1 MTLSLN
7 PAQLVLSGVC
17 AALLLVLGYL
27 LFAPLPE
34 ISVPQVQA
42 RAETGEDDPPL
53 QRFEAPPKVAFA
65 DVDDRSVFN
74 PARVRVSS
82 PSVAGATN
90 ATTLPSDIS
99 LVGVIL
105 DGEKRLALI
114 KSPQEPLAVGLGVGG
129 SIEGWQVTRVE
140 ADRVALRA
148 GGPEQ
153 ELKLS
158 DNKPAAGNTTN
169 GPNGNQQIGPGNF
182 RRPFPRQPG
191 FQRPGMNPGDNG
203 PGNPNKNNPNNPN
216 NQNNN
221 NNNNNDDDDDNNNN
235 N

>member
-1 MTLSLN
+1 MTLNLN
-7 PAQLVLSGVC
+7 PAQLALSGAC
-17 AALLLVLGYL
+17 AALLIVLGYL

-34 ISVPQVQA
+34 ISVAQAHA
-42 RAETGEDDPPL
+42 RAEAVEDDPPL
-53 QRFEAPPKVAFA
+53 SRFEAPPKTAFA
-65 DVDDRSVFN
+65 EVDDRSVFN

-105 DGEKRLALI
+105 DGEKKLALI
-114 KSPQEPLAVGLGVGG
+114 KSPQEPLAVGLGIGG

-140 ADRVALRA
+140 PDRVALRA

-158 DNKPAAGNTTN
+158 DNKAAPTAGPNSPN
-169 GPNGNQQIGPGNF
+169 GPNGPPGGAGNF
-182 RRPFPRQPG
+182 RRPF
-191 FQRPGMNPGDNG
+191 QRPGFPRPGGPMNNDNANNG
-203 PGNPNKNNPNNPN
+203 PNGPP

-221 NNNNNDDDDDNNNN
+221 NNNSDDDDNNNN
-235 N
+235 

>member
-7 PAQLVLSGVC
+7 PAQLVLSGIC
-17 AALLLVLGYL
+17 AVLAAVLGYL
-27 LFAPLPE
+27 VLAPLPE
-34 ISVPQVQA
+34 IIVPAVHA
-42 RAETGEDDPPL
+42 RSEPVEDDTPL
-53 QRFEAPPKVAFA
+53 PRFEAPPMTAFA
-65 DVDDRSVFN
+65 EIDDRSVFN

-82 PSVAGATN
+82 PSVAGSTN

-105 DGEKRLALI
+105 DGDKKLALI
-114 KSPQEPLAVGLGVGG
+114 KSPQMPLAVGLGVGS

-140 ADRVALRA
+140 PDRVALRA

-158 DNKPAAGNTTN
+158 DNKAPPP
-169 GPNGNQQIGPGNF
+169 GPQQITGPGNF
-182 RRPFPRQPG
+182 RRPFPRPG
-191 FQRPGMNPGDNG
+191 VPQPGMNG
-203 PGNPNKNNPNNPN
+203 PNNNNNNGNN

-221 NNNNNDDDDDNNNN
+221 NNSDDDDDNN
-235 N
+235 

>member
-1 MTLSLN
+1 MTLNLN

-17 AALLLVLGYL
+17 AMLLVVLGYL
-27 LFAPLPE
+27 LFVPLPE
-34 ISVPQVQA
+34 ISVPQMHA
-42 RAETGEDDPPL
+42 RAETVEDDTPL
-53 QRFEAPPKVAFA
+53 SRFEAPPMAAFA
-65 DVDDRSVFN
+65 DIDDRSVFN

-114 KSPQEPLAVGLGVGG
+114 KSPQAPLAVGLGVGG

-148 GGPEQ
+148 SGPEQ

-158 DNKPAAGNTTN
+158 DNKPTADSTTN
-169 GPNGNQQIGPGNF
+169 GPNGGRALGPGNF
-182 RRPFPRQPG
+182 RRPFPRQQG
-191 FQRPGMNPGDNG
+191 FQRPGMNNPGVNG
-203 PGNPNKNNPNNPN
+203 PNNPNQNNPNNN
-216 NQNNN
+216 NNN
-221 NNNNNDDDDDNNNN
+221 NNNNNDDDDDNNN
-235 N
+235 

>member
-1 MTLSLN
+1 MTLGLN
-7 PAQLVLSGVC
+7 PVQLVLSGVC

-27 LFAPLPE
+27 SFAPLPE
-34 ISVPQVQA
+34 ISVPQVHA
-42 RAETGEDDPPL
+42 RTETVEDDTPL
-53 QRFEAPPKVAFA
+53 QRFEAPPKTAFA

-105 DGEKRLALI
+105 DGEKKLALI
-114 KSPQEPLAVGLGVGG
+114 KSPQAPLAVGLGVGG

-158 DNKPAAGNTTN
+158 DNKPAAGSTTN
-169 GPNGNQQIGPGNF
+169 GPNGNQQLGPGNF
-182 RRPFPRQPG
+182 RRPFPRPPG
-191 FQRPGMNPGDNG
+191 FQRPGDNG
-203 PGNPNKNNPNNPN
+203 PGNPNPNNPNNPN

-221 NNNNNDDDDDNNNN
+221 NNNDDDDDNN
-235 N
+235 

>member
-1 MTLSLN
+1 MTVNLN

-34 ISVPQVQA
+34 ISVPEVHA
-42 RAETGEDDPPL
+42 KVEATEDDPPL
-53 QRFEAPPKVAFA
+53 SRFEAPPKAAFA
-65 DVDDRSVFN
+65 EVDDRSVFN

-90 ATTLPSDIS
+90 ATTLPSDMS

-105 DGEKRLALI
+105 DGERKLALI
-114 KSPQEPLAVGLGVGG
+114 KSPQAPLAVGLGVGG
-129 SIEGWQVTRVE
+129 TIEGWQVTRVE

-153 ELKLS
+153 ELRLS
-158 DNKPAAGNTTN
+158 DNKAVAGNAPSSPN
-169 GPNGNQQIGPGNF
+169 GPPGGPGNF
-182 RRPFPRQPG
+182 RRPFPRPPNFPRPPG
-191 FQRPGMNPGDNG
+191 ENVNNG
-203 PGNPNKNNPNNPN
+203 PNNPNNPN
-216 NQNNN
+216 NANNN
-221 NNNNNDDDDDNNNN
+221 NNNSDDNNDDDNNNN
-235 N
+235 